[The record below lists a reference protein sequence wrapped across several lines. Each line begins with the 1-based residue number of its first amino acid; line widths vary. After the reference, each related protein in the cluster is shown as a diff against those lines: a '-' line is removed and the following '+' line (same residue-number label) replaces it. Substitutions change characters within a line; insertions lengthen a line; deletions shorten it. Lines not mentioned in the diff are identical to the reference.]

1 MIDPVSVR
9 KLCTFKI
16 GLEAFI
22 KVLNFVLSAG
32 GFIRNYLF
40 DIEKI

>member
-32 GFIRNYLF
+32 GFIRTLF
-40 DIEKI
+40 KLKNKK